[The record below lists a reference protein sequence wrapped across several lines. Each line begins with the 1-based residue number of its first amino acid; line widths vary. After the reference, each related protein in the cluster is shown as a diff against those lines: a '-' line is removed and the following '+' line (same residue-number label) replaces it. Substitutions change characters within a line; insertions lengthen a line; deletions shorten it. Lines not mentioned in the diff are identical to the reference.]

1 MELVSE
7 TLSFGGL
14 QRVYEH
20 DSDICHCVMRFGM
33 FLPSASETQPVP
45 LLTWLS
51 GLTCTEENF
60 LTKAGAQ
67 RIASE
72 LGVALLIPDT
82 SPRGE
87 GVPDSDDYDFG
98 QGAGFYLNATEDPW
112 TKNYRMYDYVVHE
125 LQDILRDHPVDIDRQ
140 GIFGHSMGGHGAL
153 TLHLKNQHLFKTA
166 SAFSPIVAPSQVP
179 WGQKAF
185 TGYLGKDR
193 TFWQQYD
200 ACELVLQDA
209 SGATILIDQGS
220 ADDFLVSQ
228 LAPEKFEEACRRGG
242 QALNLRM
249 QDGYDHSYYFIA
261 SFIED
266 HIRHHANFL

>member
-1 MELVSE
+1 MKLVSE
-7 TLSFGGL
+7 TRSFGGL

-20 DSDICHCVMRFGM
+20 HSGICDCAMRFGM
-33 FLPSASETQPVP
+33 FLPPASETQPVP

-67 RIASE
+67 RVASE

-87 GVPDSDDYDFG
+87 DVPDSGDYDFG
-98 QGAGFYLNATEDPW
+98 QGAGFYVNATEDPW

-125 LQDILRDHPVDIDRQ
+125 LQSILGSHPVDIDRQ

-153 TLHLKNQHLFKTA
+153 TLHLKNQHLFKTV

-179 WGQKAF
+179 WGEKAF
-185 TGYLGKDR
+185 TGYLGEDR

-200 ACELVLQDA
+200 ACELVLQSA

-220 ADDFLVSQ
+220 ADDFLSSQ
-228 LAPEKFEEACRRGG
+228 LVPEKFEEACRNSG

-266 HIRHHANFL
+266 HIRHHANLL

>member
-7 TLSFGGL
+7 VRSFGGL
-14 QRVYEH
+14 QKVYEH
-20 DSDICHCVMRFGM
+20 HSEICDCAMRFGM
-33 FLPSASETQPVP
+33 FLPPVSESQPVP

-67 RIASE
+67 RVASE

-87 GVPDSDDYDFG
+87 DIPDSDDYDFG
-98 QGAGFYLNATEDPW
+98 QGAGFYVNATEDPW

-125 LQDILRDHPVDIDRQ
+125 LQEILDGHPVDIDRQ

-153 TLHLKNQHLFKTA
+153 TLHLKNQHLYKTV

-179 WGQKAF
+179 WGEKAF
-185 TGYLGKDR
+185 TGYLGEDR

-200 ACELVLQDA
+200 ACELVLREP

-220 ADDFLVSQ
+220 EDDFLANQ
-228 LAPEKFEEACRRGG
+228 LVPKKFEDACRQSG
-242 QALNLRM
+242 QSLNLRM

-266 HIRHHANFL
+266 HIRHHANLL